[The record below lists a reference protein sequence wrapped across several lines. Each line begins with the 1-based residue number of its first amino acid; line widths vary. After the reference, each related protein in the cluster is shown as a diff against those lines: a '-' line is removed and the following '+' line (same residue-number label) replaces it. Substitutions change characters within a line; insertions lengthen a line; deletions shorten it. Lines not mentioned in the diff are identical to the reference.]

1 MRLNYL
7 FYAIGLIIKYI
18 GITLLIPIVVAL
30 YYKDFYSVL
39 PFLSSGILSIIAG
52 CGLKKLG
59 NLNGKIEN
67 LNDIKKSE
75 ALFVVAISWIIFGI
89 LTALPFLFYGID
101 FTDALFESVSGI
113 TTTGAT
119 ILTHFNYPKT
129 MFFWRSFTQ
138 WLGGMGIV
146 VLFIAVLPK
155 FSVAGRQMFSAESP
169 GPVEEKITPRIRHTA
184 SWLWAMYISLTV
196 AQIILL
202 KFFGMDFYNAICN
215 SMSTVSTGGLSPNAQ
230 SIMGYNNSKIT
241 LVVLIFMFLSGANFI
256 LQYKVFIQRKWKELL
271 KSEEFFTYLV
281 LVIFFSITIAFFIQI
296 SHQGSFLNNLL
307 NSAFNTVSIITSTG
321 FASCDFIK
329 WSTDAKT
336 MLFAA
341 MFSSACAA
349 STSGGLK
356 IIRWIFLFKYIKREV
371 AKIIH
376 PSAVYPIKLEGRAI
390 STDIAQQMM
399 AFCVFYFFIFAL
411 SAFVVGLIEKNPAV
425 AVSGSITTLG
435 NIGPGLSAK
444 IGPMGSFD
452 CLALSTKWIFI
463 FNMLIGRLEL
473 IPFLAL
479 LHKDLWTK
487 N

>member
-1 MRLNYL
+1 MRYNIVSNIIGSNLRYIGVVLLLPILFALAYKELDHVLPFVCASFISILLGFLFTLAHVSEKDIDSVKKPEALAGVFFSWVFFALVCAIPYL
-7 FYAIGLIIKYI
+7 FYN
-18 GITLLIPIVVAL
+18 
-30 YYKDFYSVL
+30 F
-39 PFLSSGILSIIAG
+39 
-52 CGLKKLG
+52 
-59 NLNGKIEN
+59 N
-67 LNDIKKSE
+67 
-75 ALFVVAISWIIFGI
+75 
-89 LTALPFLFYGID
+89 
-101 FTDALFESVSGI
+101 FTNAVFESVSGI

-119 ILTHFNYPKT
+119 ILNDYSIYPKT
-129 MFFWRSFTQ
+129 FFFYRSMTQ

-271 KSEEFFTYLV
+271 KSEEFFTYLA
-281 LVIFFSITIAFFIQI
+281 LVIFFSLAITFFLQI
-296 SHQGSFLNNLL
+296 SHQGSLLNNLL
-307 NSAFNTVSIITSTG
+307 NSAFNTVSIMTSTG

>member
-1 MRLNYL
+1 MRYNILSTVIGSNLRYIGIVMLIPVIFALLYQEANHSLPFICAAFVSVILGFLFALPKTTEKDIDSMKKTEALAGVFFSWVFFSLVCAIPYL
-7 FYAIGLIIKYI
+7 FYN
-18 GITLLIPIVVAL
+18 
-30 YYKDFYSVL
+30 F
-39 PFLSSGILSIIAG
+39 
-52 CGLKKLG
+52 
-59 NLNGKIEN
+59 N
-67 LNDIKKSE
+67 
-75 ALFVVAISWIIFGI
+75 
-89 LTALPFLFYGID
+89 
-101 FTDALFESVSGI
+101 FTNAVFESVSGI

-119 ILTHFNYPKT
+119 IFVDYSIYPKT
-129 MFFWRSFTQ
+129 LFFYRAMTQ
-138 WLGGMGIV
+138 WFGGMGIV

-169 GPVEEKITPRIRHTA
+169 GPVEEKVTPRIRHTA
-184 SWLWAMYISLTV
+184 SWLWAMYISLTI
-196 AQIILL
+196 AQITLL
-202 KFFGMDFYNAICN
+202 KIFGMDFYNAICN

-256 LQYKVFIQRKWKELL
+256 LQYKVFIQRKWRELL
-271 KSEEFFTYLV
+271 KSEEFFTYLA
-281 LVIFFSITIAFFIQI
+281 LVIFFSLAITFFVQI

-307 NSAFNTVSIITSTG
+307 NSAFNTVSIMTSTG

-329 WSTDAKT
+329 WSADAKT
-336 MLFAA
+336 MLFAT
-341 MFSSACAA
+341 MFASACAA

-376 PSAVYPIKLEGRAI
+376 PSAVYPIKLEGRPI

-425 AVSGSITTLG
+425 AVSGAITTLG

-444 IGPMGSFD
+444 IGPMASFD